1 MQLNHYPLV
10 KTFVV
15 ENMSGRLK
23 KYLGSA
29 SRGLS
34 LSALVLLA
42 GCVSASLEDAAPKQV
57 PTPESPRRT
66 GDDAASNAA
75 SEGNQIQQAASPR
88 DAGAARDNSFVSQGA
103 LNNDVFPTFAQTPRA
118 ATVQLSDEDKKA
130 MLEEMRAIRAANQ
143 ATGKRAVAASRRS
156 GSLDDVARTHATE
169 TKAEIEN

>member
-1 MQLNHYPLV
+1 M
-10 KTFVV
+10 KTYVV
-15 ENMSGRLK
+15 ENMSGSLK

-29 SRGLS
+29 STGLS

-66 GDDAASNAA
+66 SDDAATNAVPG
-75 SEGNQIQQAASPR
+75 GNRIQQAATPR
-88 DAGAARDNSFVSQGA
+88 DASSARDNSFVNQGA
-103 LNNDVFPTFAQTPRA
+103 LNNDAFPTFAQTPRA

-130 MLEEMRAIRAANQ
+130 MLDEMRAIRAANQ
-143 ATGKRAVAASRRS
+143 ATGNRAVAASRRS